1 MNRKRASTAAVLH
14 PPPLTEK
21 ERSDALKGVG
31 EIGMAANIYLSL
43 IASERVFTERVGA
56 TQAQNVAS
64 IFQHKD
70 RIPVIDPVVALQ
82 VLRLVG
88 LGMRGDE
95 PGLPK
100 PTPFVA
106 AFALVM
112 LNKSCGVYSLSK
124 PITRPKLAD
133 GSSTNVN
140 PEEFVM
146 AWGLSETNV
155 NPEEFVM
162 AWGLSEWLAQN
173 PEIRIAKNE
182 LMGLFESE
190 RQRRKASRPRGA
202 RQPALWWRGLQCVL
216 KEDPDIT
223 AAQLLDWL
231 ENEPRTYDD
240 DDIELRLAGDK
251 IVVEDLATGKT
262 HTIRKDALRVYLQR
276 ARNS

>member
-146 AWGLSETNV
+146 AWGLSE
-155 NPEEFVM
+155 
-162 AWGLSEWLAQN
+162 WLAQN

-190 RQRRKASRPRGA
+190 RQRRKASRPRAA

-251 IVVEDLATGKT
+251 IVIEDLATGKT